1 MRVGPVAAGRPPL
14 CAPRLHPA
22 HVPHPGERREQ
33 APGSE
38 GRGPASRWGCAGA
51 APSGEPRGDTPRGS
65 IRWGP
70 MGVRGEPEFLSRP
83 RNKGSAGGLASPA
96 AHTPRRSGRHC
107 LRGSACPLPGGD
119 RVDASLRTRMQTAS
133 CVHRSWERPSAQPG
147 DRRSAVSQVKGLCG
161 RYAPALGRCGSAA
174 SWKRAEEL
182 KAATPTPAPGT
193 FSGRGQALAPRARG
207 PPAGGPGHR
216 CSGSL
221 DFSQTA
227 QGSGLVAKPFASIA
241 LGTAS
246 RALRP
251 DPVV

>member
-22 HVPHPGERREQ
+22 HVLHPGERCEQ

-51 APSGEPRGDTPRGS
+51 ALSGEPRGDTPRGS

-83 RNKGSAGGLASPA
+83 RIKGSAGGLASPA

-133 CVHRSWERPSAQPG
+133 RVHRSWERPSAQPG

-161 RYAPALGRCGSAA
+161 HYAPALGRCGPAA
-174 SWKRAEEL
+174 SWKRAESRH
-182 KAATPTPAPGT
+182 PHPRPQDIFRQGPGV
-193 FSGRGQALAPRARG
+193 GAPRSR
-207 PPAGGPGHR
+207 PPCWWTRAQVQRKPGFFTNGTR
-216 CSGSL
+216 K
-221 DFSQTA
+221 
-227 QGSGLVAKPFASIA
+227 GLVAKPFASNA